1 MNDHSPFASS
11 TARRRRRPT
20 SSLISMTAAVAVTAY
35 ATYRLVHWA
44 WNSGKTE
51 NEDDLLTEEANR
63 RDSSNSRLDSAN
75 NRATPTLRQSDTG
88 TKGILNPPSSAAME
102 EDLISALKACAP
114 LLTKAVNSSTDF
126 SSAVKSL
133 QQNRTKRQPE
143 TTEFDKQQESL
154 LWETIKRKSIT
165 RLLLTIYAQILIIL
179 IMYIQILLMRR
190 RGITHESSN
199 TRKEV
204 FTETLNYFF
213 SKSLPELSSALETA
227 VQSRLCFWN
236 VTTIMSM
243 SQSEFEAGLDAVRW
257 NFDAET
263 KDTISSFVVKQQI
276 DTLDADACDVLEET
290 WDILESPLFGNAW
303 KEVISNTTAFGVA
316 LKFTLDT
323 VFVSKKGEDAVQ
335 TTTMP
340 LAKIV
345 TGLKKSSTFLY
356 YLDYKGEEEAWE
368 TQKSIS
374 QFLLLPSVNALANS
388 CLTI

>member
-1 MNDHSPFASS
+1 MPIGNRSPVAVS

-20 SSLISMTAAVAVTAY
+20 SLISMTAAVAVTAY

-51 NEDDLLTEEANR
+51 NEDDLLTEEVKCCESNNSGLNSASKR
-63 RDSSNSRLDSAN
+63 R
-75 NRATPTLRQSDTG
+75 SDTG
-88 TKGILNPPSSAAME
+88 TKGILNSPSSAAIE
-102 EDLISALKACAP
+102 EELISALKACAP
-114 LLTKAVNSSTDF
+114 LLTKAVNSSTDY
-126 SSAVKSL
+126 SSEVKSL
-133 QQNRTKRQPE
+133 QQNRTKKQPE
-143 TTEFDKQQESL
+143 TSAFDKQQESL

-165 RLLLTIYAQILIIL
+165 RLLLTVYAQILIIL
-179 IMYIQILLMRR
+179 IMYIQILVMRR
-190 RGITHESSN
+190 RGITQESSN

-257 NFDAET
+257 NVDAET
-263 KDTISSFVVKQQI
+263 KDIIASFVVKQQT
-276 DTLDADACDVLEET
+276 DALDADARDVLEET

-303 KEVISNTTAFGVA
+303 KEIISNTTAFGVA

-323 VFVSKKGEDAVQ
+323 AFVPKKGEDAVQ

-340 LAKIV
+340 LAKII
-345 TGLKKSSTFLY
+345 TGLKKSSNFLY
-356 YLDYKGEEEAWE
+356 YLDYKEEEEWE
-368 TQKSIS
+368 RRKSIS
-374 QFLLLPSVNALANS
+374 QFLLLPSVTALANS